1 MKDSTLERRRSDR
14 QAVVLDAQYD
24 SRTMVLRGRV
34 TNLSKSGL
42 FVESE
47 FLDDPGTV
55 VALSLTLSA
64 NMSPLAI
71 AGRVARAESE
81 PTKSGMGIQF
91 TDLSVKSRQR
101 LARYI
106 EDAHSERPRSVAS
119 AL

>member
-1 MKDSTLERRRSDR
+1 MNDTAQERRRSNR

-34 TNLSKSGL
+34 TNLSKTGL

-47 FLDDPGTV
+47 FLDDPGTN
-55 VALSLTLSA
+55 VALSLILATDKR
-64 NMSPLAI
+64 PLAI
-71 AGRVARAESE
+71 AGRVARADAE

-91 TDLSVKSRQR
+91 TDLSDKSRER

-106 EDAHSERPRSVAS
+106 EDAHSERPSSVAS
-119 AL
+119 AI